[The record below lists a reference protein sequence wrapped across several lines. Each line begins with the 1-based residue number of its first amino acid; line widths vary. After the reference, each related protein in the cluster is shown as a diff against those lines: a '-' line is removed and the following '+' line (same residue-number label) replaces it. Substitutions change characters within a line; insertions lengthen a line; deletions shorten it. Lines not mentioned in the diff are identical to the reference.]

1 MVEKQT
7 LLDGDFVKHPFKK
20 ALKVLPV
27 FVLVGLL
34 LSNCSAGKDW
44 RSASRESAG
53 IAPDPSITKEAVVH
67 VYGAKAWSWRGW
79 FAIHTWI
86 ATKRTGESTY
96 TVYDVVGWRG
106 HHGEPVMRIKKD
118 IPDRF
123 WFGAKPRIL
132 KAHKGS
138 EVDKMIDAINKAARA
153 YPWKTTYNVFPGPN
167 SNTFTAWV
175 AKQVPELELTL
186 PFTAIGSGYV
196 N

>member
-86 ATKRTGESTY
+86 ATKRTDESNY

>member
-1 MVEKQT
+1 M
-7 LLDGDFVKHPFKK
+7 KHPFKK
-20 ALKVLPV
+20 SLKVLPV

-86 ATKRTGESTY
+86 ATKRTDESNY

-106 HHGEPVMRIKKD
+106 HHGEPVMRIAKD